1 MSTTALKLVFIILS
15 WGLPRLASLPLHSTY
30 LLLFD
35 FLWLHT
41 AVLIVTGTEFI
52 PVQTKQVL
60 SRIELHLCFVLCL
73 FVRLDFAHWQKEI
86 IKSIHYGQNSSSS
99 LWWTLSQICCFQDG
113 PVLEAVANQNKG
125 KTTCAAFLDWG
136 NMQIL
141 F

>member
-1 MSTTALKLVFIILS
+1 MSTAALKLVFIVLS
-15 WGLPRLASLPLHSTY
+15 WGLPHLASLPLHSSY

-41 AVLIVTGTEFI
+41 AVLLVTGTAFI

-86 IKSIHYGQNSSSS
+86 INS
-99 LWWTLSQICCFQDG
+99 LWTKFFQFSLMDLISNMLLSG
-113 PVLEAVANQNKG
+113 WA
-125 KTTCAAFLDWG
+125 CA
-136 NMQIL
+136 
-141 F
+141 